1 MLARSKRYIKRAI
14 LGPNHHFSRTSIDG
28 EAMSNSKPSLKR
40 SFSGLV
46 RVNVFQLE
54 SERHVSRRIG
64 SHPGLKMMC
73 VGRIRHLLSIPG
85 LSDYFLE
92 FLDPKWLLGA
102 VTASNAISPS
112 LPEEWLRLS
121 FRQHREYT
129 LTKMLTQRP
138 FFIDDFFGFL
148 HAVVLG
154 SCTLRRATEIYSV
167 FHTHRP
173 LMSLF
178 ERFTSILACDCS
190 ERDIHNDIIHTCRH
204 VRVFDGWEP
213 RANSRISA
221 LETVIEDHVLWG
233 QPHVLR
239 IWTRDHHGSRIL
251 VLCDCSDMVSMSDLS
266 TEDEDDD
273 L

>member
-1 MLARSKRYIKRAI
+1 
-14 LGPNHHFSRTSIDG
+14 
-28 EAMSNSKPSLKR
+28 MSNSKPSLKR
-40 SFSGLV
+40 SYSGPVSVSL
-46 RVNVFQLE
+46 FQID

-73 VGRIRHLLSIPG
+73 DCRIRYLLSIPG

-102 VTASNAISPS
+102 VTNSYAISPS

-121 FRQHREYT
+121 FRQHREYQ

-154 SCTLRRATEIYSV
+154 SCTVRRATEIYGV
-167 FHTHRP
+167 FDTHRP

-190 ERDIHNDIIHTCRH
+190 ERDMHEEIIHTCRH
-204 VRVFDGWEP
+204 VRVGGGWVP
-213 RANSRISA
+213 NASSRMSA
-221 LETVIEDHVLWG
+221 LDTSIEDHVLWG

-239 IWTRDHHGSRIL
+239 IWTRNHDGSRIL
-251 VLCDCSDMVSMSDLS
+251 VLCDCSDMMSFSDLS

-273 L
+273 DSM